1 MKFVPLNQTRLQ
13 EMTGAEVVVLDTV
26 TSTNDYIEGLLR
38 DQFVEGLLVVAEEQT
53 AGKGRIE
60 GRRFFSPAGYGIYM
74 SMAVKVGCSMEQA
87 GLITP
92 AVAVA
97 VARAVEKV
105 CGISLQIKWVND
117 LYLSGKKVGG
127 IMCNARAD
135 SDSVDSVI
143 VGIGVNAQQP
153 DLPIPDD
160 LVDKIAYLYD
170 DNDLDRNV
178 LIAEIYREVM
188 AIAEELTC
196 ADFLSEYKQRSMLI
210 GNYVDFVF
218 NGNACHGKVL
228 DIDDRASLVVDC
240 GDCVL
245 SLNSGEVTLHDN
257 VIGK

>member
-1 MKFVPLNQTRLQ
+1 MKFVPINQTRLQ
-13 EMTGAEVVVLDTV
+13 EMTGADVVVLDTV

-38 DQFVEGLLVVAEEQT
+38 AQFVEGLLVVAEEQT

-60 GRRFFSPAGYGIYM
+60 GRRFFSPSGYGIYM
-74 SMAVKVGCSMEQA
+74 SMAVKVNCTMEQA

-105 CGISLQIKWVND
+105 CGIRLQIKWVND

-143 VGIGVNAQQP
+143 VGIGINAQQP
-153 DLPIPDD
+153 DMPIPGD

-170 DNDLDRNV
+170 DNDLDRNL

-196 ADFLSEYKQRSMLI
+196 ADFLGEYRQRSMLI
-210 GNYVDFVF
+210 GNDVDFVL
-218 NGNACHGKVL
+218 NGNSYHGKVL
-228 DIDDRASLVVDC
+228 NIDDKANLVVDC
-240 GDCVL
+240 GDRVI
-245 SLNSGEVTLHDN
+245 SLNSGEVTLHDS
-257 VIGK
+257 VVGK